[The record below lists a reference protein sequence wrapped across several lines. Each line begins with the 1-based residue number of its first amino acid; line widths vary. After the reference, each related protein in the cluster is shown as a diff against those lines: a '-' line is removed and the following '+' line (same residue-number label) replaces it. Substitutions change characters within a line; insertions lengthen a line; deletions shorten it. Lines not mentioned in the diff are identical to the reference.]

1 MINNISIRHFLFIL
15 IVHLQLAV
23 HSQSALQE
31 NEKNR
36 SVKVQDRNGNL
47 VLHINYDKKCVID
60 KVQIPGETPVSN
72 DEGIFSSVKLKG
84 EWFNTRSDIPAPK
97 VSVIKNGLLIDGI
110 YYGEKNNPVKEKW
123 TFHSYADY
131 IDWTIERK
139 YPGTLTLEDTGF
151 PQWSFNNMETWTGAL
166 LGTGGVAWCKLFNKP
181 NASLANHT
189 GIVTLWNKDKRS
201 GLRIYPV
208 SPKQEVAVRFSR
220 QPDNKWTLHY
230 TASNNRLTTKHG
242 LSRFI
247 ANRQDIWDTLEASG
261 TVSITYRL
269 KAFDYDKD
277 FYRGDF
283 PGFNGKSIGS
293 VLNTI
298 ARVGIIDENII
309 GSNNWHLSAGFAVL
323 HEQWI
328 AQMGLGIND
337 SNYLKNY
344 QKTLDYYR
352 DNAISKDGR
361 VKSRWAY
368 VKGDE
373 EPGTYDK
380 NGFYEAQWGRL
391 LDSNTDQVI
400 NVAELFHMNGDF
412 SWVRTHKSQCEKV
425 LDYLL
430 RRDSD
435 NDGLIEAMTDSY
447 KEKKGSDWI
456 DVIWA
461 SYENAF
467 LNAKMYYALTSW
479 AEIEKILG
487 DNARADQYL
496 LLADKLKRRFNQS
509 TKEGGFW
516 DESNQ
521 WYVYWRDKDDRVHG
535 NNLVTPVNF
544 MAIAYRICDDST
556 RQKTIL
562 DKVETLMEK
571 ENLFM
576 WPISFFPFAE
586 DEGLHVNY
594 PFPNYENGDIFL
606 GWGEVGTRAYKQH
619 NPEIPVKYI
628 RNVLNQYEKDGL
640 AYQRYSRGKQEG
652 QGGDILANNALPVV
666 GLYRN
671 IYGIQPKYN
680 RLYIDPSLTEALNG
694 TKVQYWLRHQ
704 YYTLS
709 LSKNDYSLG
718 ADLFSIHS
726 TQDFGMEVKKGQL
739 LYFHKDNSS
748 PAMKVSRG
756 KHNAVDLYID
766 AWDADSRKWRVKS
779 SANAVKLTYEL
790 SSLAPNSSY
799 SIFKD
804 GKIYLK
810 AKSDRSGNL
819 IFSLTVDKKE
829 QKNEIELSRVLP
841 GV

>member
-1 MINNISIRHFLFIL
+1 
-15 IVHLQLAV
+15 
-23 HSQSALQE
+23 
-31 NEKNR
+31 
-36 SVKVQDRNGNL
+36 
-47 VLHINYDKKCVID
+47 
-60 KVQIPGETPVSN
+60 
-72 DEGIFSSVKLKG
+72 
-84 EWFNTRSDIPAPK
+84 
-97 VSVIKNGLLIDGI
+97 
-110 YYGEKNNPVKEKW
+110 
-123 TFHSYADY
+123 
-131 IDWTIERK
+131 
-139 YPGTLTLEDTGF
+139 
-151 PQWSFNNMETWTGAL
+151 
-166 LGTGGVAWCKLFNKP
+166 
-181 NASLANHT
+181 
-189 GIVTLWNKDKRS
+189 
-201 GLRIYPV
+201 
-208 SPKQEVAVRFSR
+208 
-220 QPDNKWTLHY
+220 
-230 TASNNRLTTKHG
+230 
-242 LSRFI
+242 
-247 ANRQDIWDTLEASG
+247 
-261 TVSITYRL
+261 
-269 KAFDYDKD
+269 
-277 FYRGDF
+277 
-283 PGFNGKSIGS
+283 
-293 VLNTI
+293 
-298 ARVGIIDENII
+298 
-309 GSNNWHLSAGFAVL
+309 
-323 HEQWI
+323 
-328 AQMGLGIND
+328 
-337 SNYLKNY
+337 
-344 QKTLDYYR
+344 
-352 DNAISKDGR
+352 
-361 VKSRWAY
+361 
-368 VKGDE
+368 
-373 EPGTYDK
+373 
-380 NGFYEAQWGRL
+380 
-391 LDSNTDQVI
+391 
-400 NVAELFHMNGDF
+400 
-412 SWVRTHKSQCEKV
+412 
-425 LDYLL
+425 
-430 RRDSD
+430 
-435 NDGLIEAMTDSY
+435 
-447 KEKKGSDWI
+447 
-456 DVIWA
+456 
-461 SYENAF
+461 
-467 LNAKMYYALTSW
+467 
-479 AEIEKILG
+479 
-487 DNARADQYL
+487 

-556 RQKTIL
+556 RQKAIL

-790 SSLAPNSSY
+790 SSLAPGSSY
-799 SIFKD
+799 SVFKN

-829 QKNEIELSRVLP
+829 QKNKIELSRVLP

>member
-1 MINNISIRHFLFIL
+1 M
-15 IVHLQLAV
+15 
-23 HSQSALQE
+23 
-31 NEKNR
+31 
-36 SVKVQDRNGNL
+36 
-47 VLHINYDKKCVID
+47 
-60 KVQIPGETPVSN
+60 
-72 DEGIFSSVKLKG
+72 
-84 EWFNTRSDIPAPK
+84 
-97 VSVIKNGLLIDGI
+97 
-110 YYGEKNNPVKEKW
+110 
-123 TFHSYADY
+123 
-131 IDWTIERK
+131 
-139 YPGTLTLEDTGF
+139 
-151 PQWSFNNMETWTGAL
+151 
-166 LGTGGVAWCKLFNKP
+166 
-181 NASLANHT
+181 
-189 GIVTLWNKDKRS
+189 
-201 GLRIYPV
+201 
-208 SPKQEVAVRFSR
+208 
-220 QPDNKWTLHY
+220 
-230 TASNNRLTTKHG
+230 
-242 LSRFI
+242 
-247 ANRQDIWDTLEASG
+247 
-261 TVSITYRL
+261 
-269 KAFDYDKD
+269 
-277 FYRGDF
+277 
-283 PGFNGKSIGS
+283 
-293 VLNTI
+293 LNTI

-344 QKTLDYYR
+344 KKTLDYYR

-368 VKGDE
+368 VKRDE
-373 EPGTYDK
+373 EPGTYDD

-412 SWVRTHKSQCEKV
+412 SWIRTHKLQCEKV
-425 LDYLL
+425 LDFLL

-447 KEKKGSDWI
+447 KEKRGSDWI

-479 AEIEKILG
+479 AEVERILG
-487 DNARADQYL
+487 DEVRADQYL
-496 LLADKLKRRFNQS
+496 QLADKLKHRFNQS

-516 DESNQ
+516 DECNQ
-521 WYVYWRDKDDRVHG
+521 WYVYWRDKDDRIHG

-544 MAIAYRICDDST
+544 MAIAYRICDDSA
-556 RQKTIL
+556 RQKAIL

-694 TKVQYWLRHQ
+694 TKVQY
-704 YYTLS
+704 
-709 LSKNDYSLG
+709 
-718 ADLFSIHS
+718 
-726 TQDFGMEVKKGQL
+726 
-739 LYFHKDNSS
+739 
-748 PAMKVSRG
+748 
-756 KHNAVDLYID
+756 
-766 AWDADSRKWRVKS
+766 
-779 SANAVKLTYEL
+779 
-790 SSLAPNSSY
+790 
-799 SIFKD
+799 
-804 GKIYLK
+804 
-810 AKSDRSGNL
+810 
-819 IFSLTVDKKE
+819 
-829 QKNEIELSRVLP
+829 
-841 GV
+841 

>member
-1 MINNISIRHFLFIL
+1 MTHTIFIRHFLLIL
-15 IVHLQLAV
+15 ILQLQLSGN
-23 HSQSALQE
+23 SQSALL
-31 NEKNR
+31 EKEKSS

-47 VLHINYDKKCVID
+47 VLHINYDKKCVIE
-60 KVQIPGETPVSN
+60 KVQIPGETPVFN

-84 EWFNTRSDIPAPK
+84 EWFSTRADIPAPK

-110 YYGEKNNPVKEKW
+110 YYGEKNNPIKEKW
-123 TFHSYADY
+123 TFYSDADF

-139 YPGTLTLEDTGF
+139 YSGALTLEDTGF
-151 PQWSFNNMETWTGAL
+151 PQWSFNGMETWTGAL
-166 LGTGGVAWCKLFNKP
+166 LGTGGVAWSKLFDKP
-181 NASLANHT
+181 NASFANHT
-189 GIVTLWNKDKRS
+189 GIVTLWNKDKKS

-208 SPKQEVAVRFSR
+208 NPEQEVAVRFSR
-220 QPDNKWTLHY
+220 QPDNKWTLNY
-230 TASNNRLTTKHG
+230 TVSKNKLATKHA
-242 LSRFI
+242 LTRFI
-247 ANRQDIWDTLEASG
+247 VNRQDIWDNLEGSG
-261 TVSITYRL
+261 TVSVTYRL
-269 KAFDYDKD
+269 EAFDYNKD

-283 PGFNGKSIGS
+283 PGLNGESIGS

-298 ARVGIIDENII
+298 ARVGVIDENII

-344 QKTLDYYR
+344 QNTLDYYR
-352 DNAISKDGR
+352 DNAISADGR

-400 NVAELFHMNGDF
+400 NVAELFHMNSDF
-412 SWVRTHKSQCEKV
+412 GWVRTHKSECEKV

-447 KEKKGSDWI
+447 TEKKGSDWI

-496 LLADKLKRRFNQS
+496 LLANKLKTRFNRS

-516 DESNQ
+516 DESNR

-544 MAIAYRICDDST
+544 MAIAYGICDDGN
-556 RQKTIL
+556 RQKAIL

-594 PFPNYENGDIFL
+594 PYPNYENGDIFL

-619 NPEIPVKYI
+619 SPEIPVKYI
-628 RNVLNQYEKDGL
+628 RNVLKQYEKDGL
-640 AYQRYSRGKQEG
+640 AYQRYSRQKQVG
-652 QGGDILANNALPVV
+652 QGSDILANNALPIV

-694 TKVQYWLRHQ
+694 TKVRYWLRHQ

-709 LSKNDYSLG
+709 LSKNDYTLS
-718 ADLFSIHS
+718 ADSFSVHN
-726 TQDFGMEVKKGQL
+726 THDFGMDVKKDQL

-748 PAMKVSRG
+748 PAMKISRS
-756 KHNAVDLYID
+756 KNSAVDLHID
-766 AWDADSRKWRVKS
+766 EWDTNSRKWRVKS
-779 SANAVKLTYEL
+779 SGNAVKLTCQL
-790 SSLAPNSSY
+790 SSLAPNSDY

-804 GKIYLK
+804 GKVYLK
-810 AKSDRSGNL
+810 ARSDPNGNL
-819 IFSLTVDKKE
+819 NFSLTTDKKE
-829 QKNEIELSRVLP
+829 RTNKIELSRV
-841 GV
+841 